1 MSKVGPTIN
10 GDIIDGMVG
19 SMDSRAMRSRNLLSD
34 DWSEKTSKIFSPE
47 VDHMYA
53 SVNEVQSRDREVA
66 QLKKMLQVNLDLIQT
81 QSEALQ
87 AKDKEIASLREEIN
101 MVSC

>member
-1 MSKVGPTIN
+1 MSKLGPPIN
-10 GDIIDGMVG
+10 GDLIDEMVG
-19 SMDSRAMRSRNLLSD
+19 SMDSRAMRSRNLLGD
-34 DWSEKTSKIFSPE
+34 DWSEKTAKIFNPE

-53 SVNEVQSRDREVA
+53 SVNEVQTRDREVI
-66 QLKKMLQVNLDLIQT
+66 QLKRMLQVNLDLIQT

-101 MVSC
+101 TVS